1 MITPPDLRHCRLG
14 TSFGQLVA
22 VARSSGGTQG
32 LSALFGV
39 DPGEELGVGQLGE
52 QVTPGSDPLLAS
64 VATQLDEYF
73 AGERRGFTVPLS
85 PAGSDF
91 ERHVW
96 TMVARVPY
104 GTTASYGEIAEQL
117 GNQGL
122 ARGVATAIAR
132 SPISVIVPCH
142 RVVRSDGSLS
152 GSARGIER
160 RRALLELESHALDSQ
175 GSADATRMAP

>member
-1 MITPPDLRHCRLG
+1 M
-14 TSFGQLVA
+14 
-22 VARSSGGTQG
+22 
-32 LSALFGV
+32 
-39 DPGEELGVGQLGE
+39 
-52 QVTPGSDPLLAS
+52 
-64 VATQLDEYF
+64 ATQLDEYF

-117 GNQGL
+117 GNRGL